1 MLQAPFDP
9 LAFIHAWAAWRCGPN
24 RPHVL
29 HVVADCEQA
38 PDLSDLKSAL
48 RACDDDAALHPLAL
62 QLIDQWWGLLPG
74 QHRLRFDDALVCLTL
89 RIGAAAIEAAKLNTN
104 SFASTDLPQTATHIT
119 EPEATQTV
127 VVVGA
132 GLAGAAT
139 ARALAIRGWQV
150 QVLEA
155 GNTPASGA
163 SGLPVGLVV
172 PHTSPDDSIVS
183 RLSRAGVRAMQQAM
197 QSLLKPGI
205 DWSPTGVQERRLP
218 GKTRKGGAPLSWST
232 QFKTAGDMWTRNAD
246 QPAPTNALWHKKG
259 AWLRP
264 ASLVK
269 ALLDHPNITWQGD
282 AYVSSLAFV
291 KANAD
296 TNAQAIAN
304 SHAQGHWQAL
314 HNDRVLAQASR
325 VVLACGP
332 ASKGLI
338 QQVTQK
344 EWPINPLRGQVSWGL
359 MQDAPDVPL
368 PDTPVNGNG
377 SFVHH
382 VPTPEGDA
390 WFAGA
395 TFDRINATAE
405 VLSADHQENFQ
416 RLQALLPDTAQ
427 GMHNVF
433 QTKVRGWAAVRC
445 SVPDRLPVVGPI
457 DQAPSGLWVNTA
469 MGSRGL
475 TLAWLCGELLAARWH
490 NEPLPVEPQL
500 ARALNAQRYQR

>member
-9 LAFIHAWAAWRCGPN
+9 LAFIHAWAAWRAAQE

-38 PDLSDLKSAL
+38 PDLSDIKTAL
-48 RACDDDAALHPLAL
+48 HACDADAALRSLAQ
-62 QLIDQWWGLLPG
+62 QLTDQWWGLLPG
-74 QHRLRFDDALVCLTL
+74 QHRLRFDNAQVCLTL
-89 RIGAAAIEAAKLNTN
+89 RIGEVAIEAVKHNTN
-104 SFASTDLPQTATHIT
+104 PLVSSDLPQTATQT
-119 EPEATQTV
+119 TTQTPVQKAAQTV

-139 ARALAIRGWQV
+139 ARALAIRGWRV
-150 QVLEA
+150 QVLDA
-155 GNTPASGA
+155 GKAPASGA
-163 SGLPVGLVV
+163 SGLPVGLVA
-172 PHTSPDDSIVS
+172 PHTSPDDSIMS
-183 RLSRAGVRAMQQAM
+183 RLSRAGVRTMHQTM
-197 QSLLKPGI
+197 QSLLKESI
-205 DWSPTGVQERRLP
+205 DWSATGVQERRLP

-232 QFKTAGDMWTRNAD
+232 EFKTAGDMWTRNAE
-246 QPAPTNALWHKKG
+246 QPAPANALWHAKG

-264 ASLVK
+264 ASLVN
-269 ALLDHPNITWQGD
+269 ALLDHPNITWQGG
-282 AYVSSLAFV
+282 ACVSSLAFV
-291 KANAD
+291 
-296 TNAQAIAN
+296 NAQ
-304 SHAQGHWQAL
+304 SQWQAL

-325 VVLACGP
+325 LVLACGP
-332 ASKGLI
+332 ASKGLL
-338 QQVTQK
+338 QHVTRK

-359 MQDAPDVPL
+359 MQDAPNAPL

-382 VPTPEGDA
+382 VPTTEGQA

-405 VLSADHQENFQ
+405 VLDADHQENFQ

-427 GMHNVF
+427 GLHNVF

-475 TLAWLCGELLAARWH
+475 TLALLCGELLAARWH
-490 NEPLPVEPQL
+490 NEPLPLEPQL
-500 ARALNAQRYQR
+500 AQALNAQRYQR

>member
-9 LAFIHAWAAWRCGPN
+9 HAFIHAWAAWRAAQE

-29 HVVADCEQA
+29 HVVADCEHA
-38 PDLSDLKSAL
+38 PDLSDITAAL
-48 RACDDDAALHPLAL
+48 RACDADPALRPLAQ
-62 QLIDQWWGLLPG
+62 QLTDQWWGLLPG
-74 QHRLRFDDALVCLTL
+74 QHRLRFENAQVCLTL
-89 RIGAAAIEAAKLNTN
+89 HIGAAAIEAAKHNP
-104 SFASTDLPQTATHIT
+104 SPFASSDLPHT
-119 EPEATQTV
+119 ATQTV

-150 QVLEA
+150 QVLDA
-155 GNTPASGA
+155 GNAPASGA
-163 SGLPVGLVV
+163 SGLPVGLVA
-172 PHTSPDDSIVS
+172 PHTSPDDSIIS

-197 QSLLKPGI
+197 QSLLTQGI

-218 GKTRKGGAPLSWST
+218 GKTRKGGAPQSWST
-232 QFKTAGDMWTRNAD
+232 QFKTASDVWTRNAA
-246 QPAPTNALWHKKG
+246 QPAPANTLWHAKG

-269 ALLDHPNITWQGD
+269 ALLDHPNITWQGG
-282 AYVSSLAFV
+282 ACVSSLAFV
-291 KANAD
+291 KVKAHANA
-296 TNAQAIAN
+296 NKEANAN
-304 SHAQGHWQAL
+304 SHAQGQWQAL

-325 VVLACGP
+325 VVFACGP
-332 ASKGLI
+332 ASKNLI

-359 MQDAPDVPL
+359 MQDAPDAPL

-382 VPTPEGDA
+382 VPTTEGDA

-395 TFDRINATAE
+395 TFDRINTTAD
-405 VLSADHQENFQ
+405 VLNADHQENFQ

-427 GMHNVF
+427 GLHTVF

-457 DQAPSGLWVNTA
+457 DQAPEGLWVNTA

-490 NEPLPVEPQL
+490 HEPLAVEPQL
-500 ARALNAQRYQR
+500 AQALNAQRYQR